1 MESADARSFAH
12 LTFRLPMEGFEGL
25 DDDLF
30 DAHDAK
36 PRQEAS
42 TSYAARICAPG
53 WFSAPEY
60 DHADLEIIKHRADT
74 LYLSK
79 QYQQCLDVV
88 TRVIATRK
96 ESEKQRMWADMACR
110 CHFALGQVEE
120 ALAEAT
126 ALLHFDTTNDTTG
139 RLLRARIEIALS
151 KFPGLYSGSLV
162 DEKRPNR
169 SSSSLLRG
177 YFGFTS
183 VPDNKHALWTALGQ
197 AGRMLLAHCLNAV
210 GAISRAH
217 CGQG

>member
-1 MESADARSFAH
+1 
-12 LTFRLPMEGFEGL
+12 MEGFEGL

-42 TSYAARICAPG
+42 TSYTARICAPG

-88 TRVIATRK
+88 TRVLATRK

-151 KFPGLYSGSLV
+151 KFPGWYSGSLV
-162 DEKRPNR
+162 VDDKKKGQIA
-169 SSSSLLRG
+169 LLHHH
-177 YFGFTS
+177 Y
-183 VPDNKHALWTALGQ
+183 LE
-197 AGRMLLAHCLNAV
+197 
-210 GAISRAH
+210 AISDLQVCLTTNTHFGRHWVMLAECYLH
-217 CGQG
+217 IV